1 MRSWLV
7 GEGEKR
13 GHSIILDEWTDVNG
27 HGPLQDNTNDCGV
40 FASQVG
46 NSLAVGENLWFCQD
60 DMPRLRKEM
69 IVEIARGELHPSL
82 KAENLVSNK

>member
-46 NSLAVGENLWFCQD
+46 NSLAVGENLWFCQVR
-60 DMPRLRKEM
+60 PYLC
-69 IVEIARGELHPSL
+69 VCVCVNSL
-82 KAENLVSNK
+82 FLCFICCC